1 LDSQRA
7 PRLADEG
14 RRQKAD
20 EAQRLGRPEPIDR
33 TDIDEL
39 SDSPD
44 ADGSQ
49 GANPEKLWFE
59 QMGQISD
66 H

>member
-33 TDIDEL
+33 TDIDRINKEL
-39 SDSPD
+39 KKGSDPFT
-44 ADGSQ
+44 
-49 GANPEKLWFE
+49 PE
-59 QMGQISD
+59 
-66 H
+66 